1 MSCKSTTKNLNTQ
14 IICGN
19 ICIFE
24 KIVVLLHPIFKKF
37 EIRNYKLNKAMY
49 IFLTILIVIAAILLT
64 LLVLVQN
71 SKGGGLAAGF
81 ASGNQVMGAPK
92 TADFLEKATWT
103 LVALIVAF
111 SIAAVGFS
119 KGQHES
125 AEEQSAIVVDEAPA
139 APAPAAELPAEPAE

>member
-1 MSCKSTTKNLNTQ
+1 
-14 IICGN
+14 
-19 ICIFE
+19 
-24 KIVVLLHPIFKKF
+24 
-37 EIRNYKLNKAMY
+37 MY

-103 LVALIVAF
+103 LIALIVVF

-119 KGQHES
+119 KGQQMTN
-125 AEEQSAIVVDEAPA
+125 EQHSAIQVEEAA
-139 APAPAAELPAEPAE
+139 PAEPAAEPAAEFPAEPAAE

>member
-1 MSCKSTTKNLNTQ
+1 
-14 IICGN
+14 
-19 ICIFE
+19 
-24 KIVVLLHPIFKKF
+24 
-37 EIRNYKLNKAMY
+37 MY
-49 IFLTILIVIAAILLT
+49 IFITILIVIAAILLT

-103 LVALIVAF
+103 LIALIVVF

-119 KGQHES
+119 AGRQVS
-125 AEEQSAIVVDEAPA
+125 NEEQSAIVVDEAPA
-139 APAPAAELPAEPAE
+139 SPAAELPVEGE

>member
-1 MSCKSTTKNLNTQ
+1 
-14 IICGN
+14 
-19 ICIFE
+19 
-24 KIVVLLHPIFKKF
+24 
-37 EIRNYKLNKAMY
+37 MY
-49 IFLTILIVIAAILLT
+49 IFITILIVIAAILLT

-103 LVALIVAF
+103 LVALIIAF

-119 KGQHES
+119 AGRQ
-125 AEEQSAIVVDEAPA
+125 AEVEDQSAIQVDEVPA
-139 APAPAAELPAEPAE
+139 QQPAAEFPAQPAEPAE